1 MKIDTYKAFKEKMN
15 SYMDKIIE
23 KYKEKDEKGM
33 EKLYNKIEKLEKENS
48 HWAAKYDEDTI
59 SNANDKFLEIFSH

>member
-1 MKIDTYKAFKEKMN
+1 MKIETYEAFKEKMN

-33 EKLYNKIEKLEKENS
+33 EKLYNKIEKLEKEFS
-48 HWAAKYDEDTI
+48 HWAAKYDE
-59 SNANDKFLEIFSH
+59 EVFSH